1 MTGRRDVGRGASLAL
16 GLLVAAVCAFR
27 AQPAPGP
34 GDSAELATVAL
45 SWGVAHPTGY
55 PLWTVIAHLWVLA
68 FQGTDAATALA
79 WMSAVFAGLA
89 ATLTA
94 EVGAAHG
101 SRAAGLLAALSFAFS
116 PTAWEQGTNVEVY
129 TLFFVFQAAEVLLL
143 QRCLDAR
150 SPQAVH
156 RALYGAALVGGLGAT
171 HHVMIGLL
179 VPAALV
185 VAWTRRR
192 SLRWG
197 DGLAAVGLAL
207 GPLALYALIPWRAGL
222 SPLISWHRITDFRL
236 LLVHATGGQYHGIL
250 QGPGAQAWP
259 KLLLAMGGVGPLL
272 VLVVLAGSALV
283 RPRSGPRLLL
293 ALHLLATGL
302 FGAGYAVVDQEVF
315 FLPFVWALCVA
326 AARGAW
332 QLTSAL
338 PRARWLLFA
347 LPAAELMGASAPSL
361 ATHDEDLAFLQA
373 APPHAIAYLAGGDGL
388 ALLYPLLARGLRPDV
403 EAVDS
408 VMDARPR
415 YPVYVDHLLGESL
428 PAGRTAPE
436 WILGTLL
443 EAGLP
448 IATHPRSV
456 TPAVAGAHG
465 VRVQAGVIDLIV
477 PAGQPPGAAEPG
489 CGRVR
494 FEGATLDLPC
504 GEAVPVPRVGLVSA
518 PLSWQSPDA
527 SSLAL
532 VIVDAAAG
540 TELRSGAARP
550 VLQAPVGMGR
560 SELPTDRAW
569 TDPLWVAVPRESP
582 AGPRA
587 LWIGLRQGD
596 HWAAIEETSAPTQGP
611 FVQLLAYTVGD
622 DPPPEL
628 WTFPG

>member
-1 MTGRRDVGRGASLAL
+1 M
-16 GLLVAAVCAFR
+16 
-27 AQPAPGP
+27 
-34 GDSAELATVAL
+34 AL

-79 WMSAVFAGLA
+79 WMSAVFAGVA

-101 SRAAGLLAALSFAFS
+101 SRAAGLLAALVFAFS
-116 PTAWEQGTNVEVY
+116 PIAWEQSTHVEVY

-143 QRCLDAR
+143 QRCLNAR
-150 SPQAVH
+150 TPRTVR
-156 RALYGAALVGGLGAT
+156 RALHAAALIGGLGAA
-171 HHVMIGLL
+171 HHVMISLL
-179 VPAALV
+179 VPAAVV
-185 VAWTRRR
+185 VAWMQRR

-207 GPLALYALIPWRAGL
+207 APLALYALIPWRAGL
-222 SPLISWHRITDFRL
+222 SPLVSWHRITNLRL
-236 LLVHATGGQYHGIL
+236 LLVHATGGQYHDL
-250 QGPGAQAWP
+250 VQGLVPQAWP
-259 KLLLAMGGVGPLL
+259 KLLLAAGGGVPLL
-272 VLVVLAGSALV
+272 MLGVFAGSMLGRL
-283 RPRSGPRLLL
+283 RPGPRVIL
-293 ALHLLATGL
+293 ALHMLTSGL

-315 FLPFVWALCVA
+315 FLPFVWGLCITAAL
-326 AARGAW
+326 GAW
-332 QLTSAL
+332 HLTSGV
-338 PRARWLLFA
+338 PRTRWLLFL
-347 LPAAELMGASAPSL
+347 LPTAELPRTSAPSL

-373 APPHAIAYLAGGDGL
+373 APPGAIAYLEGGDNF
-388 ALLYPLLARGLRPDV
+388 ALLYPLLARRLRPDV
-403 EAVDS
+403 EAVDT

-415 YPVYVDHLLGESL
+415 YPAYVDHLLGEPL
-428 PAGRTAPE
+428 PEGRTAPE

-443 EAGLP
+443 ETGLP
-448 IATHPRSV
+448 IATHPRSL

-465 VRVQAGVIDLIV
+465 VRLQAGVIDLIV
-477 PAGQPPGAAEPG
+477 PAGQPPGPAAPG

-504 GEAVPVPRVGLVSA
+504 GEATPVPQLGVVSA

-527 SSLAL
+527 TGLAL

-560 SELPTDRAW
+560 PGLPTDRAW

-596 HWAAIEETSAPTQGP
+596 HWAAVEEASAPTQGP